1 MKTLQTLGATIAALA
16 AGPMIAGTSMA
27 AAQDGLRTGHLLVA
41 NQQSANVS
49 LIDLRTDSAVFI
61 PIGDGPHEA
70 VIAPSGRTGVVTV
83 YGVGGAPGNKL
94 AVVDI
99 AARRVTK
106 TIDLGEYTRP
116 HGAIFLPGET
126 RVVVTSETTQRLLV
140 VNLETARVEQA
151 ISTGAA
157 ASHMVAVSADGTRA
171 WTANIT
177 PGSVSEIDLT
187 TGAFVRTIAV
197 APRVEGIAITPDGR
211 EVWAGS
217 NTNGTVSVIDT
228 RTGAIVETITGFS
241 LPYRLAMS
249 ADGRIAMVC
258 DAQGNAVHVVDVAQ
272 RKVTGRVGSLGA
284 PRGVNIAPDGRTAFV
299 TLAADPSVAIIDL
312 TSMTVSRKI
321 GVGTAPDGVWYGRM
335 P

>member
-1 MKTLQTLGATIAALA
+1 MLLRRLVLA
-16 AGPMIAGTSMA
+16 AAGFVPLTAVS
-27 AAQDGLRTGHLLVA
+27 AQTGLRTGNVLVA
-41 NQQSANVS
+41 NQQSANLS

-61 PIGDGPHEA
+61 PVGDGPHEA
-70 VIAPSGRTGVVTV
+70 VIAPSGRVGVATV
-83 YGVGGAPGNKL
+83 YGIAGAPGNTL
-94 AVVDI
+94 AVIDI

-106 TIDLGEYTRP
+106 TINLGEYTRP

-140 VNLETARVEQA
+140 VNLESGAVEKA
-151 ISTGAA
+151 IPTGAA
-157 ASHMVAVSADGTRA
+157 ASHMVAVSADGAHA

-187 TGAFVRTIAV
+187 NGTLVRTIEV

-228 RTGAIVETITGFS
+228 RTGTIVETLTGFS

-249 ADGRIAMVC
+249 ADGKIAMVC

-272 RKVTGRVGSLGA
+272 RKVTGRVTGLGA
-284 PRGVNIAPDGRTAFV
+284 PRGVNISPDGRTAFV
-299 TLAADPSVAIIDL
+299 TLAADPSVAIVDL
-312 TSMTVSRKI
+312 ESMTVSRRI
-321 GVGTAPDGVWYGRM
+321 GVGTAPDGVWYGR
-335 P
+335 